1 MHKHLRVVTTVW
13 FCWMVL
19 QLGQSGKR
27 GDAVPPIAVVAAKS
41 SAHFQRLM
49 QEAKG
54 NLRPHHQPAFFIH
67 HILLTRSVLMF

>member
-1 MHKHLRVVTTVW
+1 
-13 FCWMVL
+13 MVL

-54 NLRPHHQPAFFIH
+54 NLRPHHQPAFFIR
-67 HILLTRSVLMF
+67 HILLTPSVLMF

>member
-1 MHKHLRVVTTVW
+1 MHKRLRVVTAVW

-54 NLRPHHQPAFFIH
+54 NLRPHHQPAVVIH
-67 HILLTRSVLMF
+67 YILLTPSVLF